1 MIDTSQSSIVYAIV
15 MVMGVVWFYLLNEE
29 IRDRMKDDDD

>member
-29 IRDRMKDDDD
+29 IRDRVKDDD